1 MASIGGDQMGVL
13 IAIIVIGGVIG
24 AIGLAESVQE
34 KKRIKQLEER
44 DDRIW
49 EQLQRKYSKVPESEL
64 YWIYQELNWVCE
76 SLWDDAHSGNW
87 DVDQMI
93 LAGTYDPL
101 YPVGTAKQKLQ
112 TINQR
117 YGWTGSDAIQFSR
130 ETSVS
135 SVYENRYFLACMF
148 AKNVRTTYSFHYRDD

>member
-1 MASIGGDQMGVL
+1 MGVL

-24 AIGLAESVQE
+24 AICLAESAQE

-64 YWIYQELNWVCE
+64 YWIYQELDWVCD
-76 SLWDDAHSGNW
+76 SLREDARRDPDQEVQLILSGSYN
-87 DVDQMI
+87 
-93 LAGTYDPL
+93 PL
-101 YPVGTAKQKLQ
+101 HPVGTAKQKLQ

-117 YGWTGSDAIQFSR
+117 YRWTGSDAIQFSR

-148 AKNVRTTYSFHYRDD
+148 TRTGNPRCSFHFRND

>member
-1 MASIGGDQMGVL
+1 MFIFV
-13 IAIIVIGGVIG
+13 IILVIVG
-24 AIGLAESVQE
+24 AICLIESEFAQE

-49 EQLQRKYSKVPESEL
+49 GQLQRKYSRVPEGEL

-76 SLWDDAHSGNW
+76 SLYYDAYRDPDHEM
-87 DVDQMI
+87 QLI
-93 LAGTYDPL
+93 LAGTYNPL
-101 YPVGTAKQKLQ
+101 HPVATAKQKLQ

-117 YGWTGSDAIQFSR
+117 YGWTGPDAIQFSR

-148 AKNVRTTYSFHYRDD
+148 TENGNPRCSFHFRND

>member
-1 MASIGGDQMGVL
+1 MGFL
-13 IAIIVIGGVIG
+13 ILILVVGGVIG
-24 AIGLAESVQE
+24 AICLAESAQE
-34 KKRIKQLEER
+34 TERIKQIQDR
-44 DDRIW
+44 DDRMW
-49 EQLQRKYSKVPESEL
+49 NQLQRKYSSVPDNEL

-76 SLWDDAHSGNW
+76 SLWDDAYSRNL

-93 LAGTYDPL
+93 LAGTYNPL
-101 YPVGTAKQKLQ
+101 HPVGTAKQKLQ

-148 AKNVRTTYSFHYRDD
+148 VKNGRPTCSFHFRDD

>member
-1 MASIGGDQMGVL
+1 MGFL
-13 IAIIVIGGVIG
+13 IAILVIGGLIG
-24 AIGLAESVQE
+24 ALCLAESAQE

-44 DDRIW
+44 DERIW
-49 EQLQRKYSKVPESEL
+49 GQLQRKYSRVPEGEL
-64 YWIYQELNWVCE
+64 HWIYQELNWVCK
-76 SLWDDAHSGNW
+76 SLRDDAYRDPEHEM
-87 DVDQMI
+87 QLI
-93 LAGTYDPL
+93 LAGTYEPL
-101 YPVGTAKQKLQ
+101 YPVATAKQKLQ

-148 AKNVRTTYSFHYRDD
+148 TKNGNPRCSFHFRND